1 MGSRARS
8 NNSRTTERRGSL
20 REATKVA
27 AAPCALLL
35 VLLMF
40 PVAIRTQVIPF
51 ESGGLKY
58 KALTR
63 GGMTIMFAQLPTR
76 VRDFSI
82 LQVSI
87 SNGSPVS
94 WQVKPEDF
102 RFERDAGTPIQA
114 LPADTVVG
122 TLLRKASRN
131 DVSKLISAYEMAL
144 NGNVQMHS
152 TNGYEARRQSAMGE
166 GGAARMRAAAAAS
179 ALALVPTKLEPGQST
194 DGAVFYPSTGKPL
207 GAGRLIVNEAGEEFV
222 FPVEAEAHGAHP

>member
-1 MGSRARS
+1 MGSRA
-8 NNSRTTERRGSL
+8 
-20 REATKVA
+20 
-27 AAPCALLL
+27 LLL
-35 VLLMF
+35 LSVLLF
-40 PVAIRTQVIPF
+40 PAAIRTQVIPF

-76 VRDFSI
+76 VREYSV

-94 WQVKPEDF
+94 WSVKPEDF
-102 RFERDAGTPIQA
+102 RFEPEGSGSPIRA
-114 LPADTVVG
+114 LAANTVVG
-122 TLLRKASRN
+122 NLLKKASRN
-131 DVSKLISAYEMAL
+131 DVSRLMTAYEAAL

-152 TNGYEARRQSAMGE
+152 TNGYETRRQDAQGE
-166 GGAARMRAAAAAS
+166 GGQARMRAAAAAS

-194 DGAVFYPSTGKPL
+194 DGAVFYPNGGKIL

-222 FPVEAEAHGAHP
+222 FPIEAEPHGTRP